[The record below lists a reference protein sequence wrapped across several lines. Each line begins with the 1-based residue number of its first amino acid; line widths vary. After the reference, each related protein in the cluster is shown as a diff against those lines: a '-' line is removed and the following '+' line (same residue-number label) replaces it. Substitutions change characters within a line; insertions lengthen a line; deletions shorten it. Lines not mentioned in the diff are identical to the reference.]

1 MKKCCFL
8 LLLLVA
14 ISWFSCK
21 RRGGLPFGDLKGI
34 HYTEVRR
41 TFNTGL
47 VFDKQGYQMA
57 PLWKLYFISDD
68 SVMVF
73 SPKMKRYYG
82 YHVYFDHDSIFNTV
96 DAWLKVKKMNSD
108 SLVFQSQKVENKL
121 ILDNEEGSNVYLTF
135 YSDKYLKSRSP
146 EAIKK
151 MALPGSKDTVFIRER
166 SALANA
172 HPDSAFSAIDP
183 VKLTSNSP
191 LVNIE
196 IVKSESTPME
206 KIDPAMNY
214 LLPEF
219 TVTIHKA
226 YKNFS
231 YYFSAYVDEKGQIHF
246 IRSVVFLYHEFAAS
260 YPKIIQAIIDGYL
273 KRYVE
278 VTPGSTLGIP
288 HTTIV
293 LLTVNGKK
301 D

>member
-8 LLLLVA
+8 LLLMFAV
-14 ISWFSCK
+14 SWSSCK
-21 RRGGLPFGDLKGI
+21 RRVGLPFGDLKGI

-41 TFNTGL
+41 AFNTGL
-47 VFDKQGYQMA
+47 VFDKQGYQMS

-82 YHVYFDHDSIFNTV
+82 FHVYFDHDSIFNTV
-96 DAWLKVKKMNSD
+96 DAWLKVKKMNRD
-108 SLVFQSQKVENKL
+108 SLVFQSQKVENKV
-121 ILDNEEGSNVYLTF
+121 ILDNEEGSNVFLTF
-135 YSDKYLKSRSP
+135 YSEKYLKSRDP
-146 EAIKK
+146 KIIQK
-151 MALPGSKDTVFIRER
+151 MALPGPKDIAYIKSRA
-166 SALANA
+166 ALSNA
-172 HPDSAFSAIDP
+172 HVDSAFSATNP
-183 VKLTSNSP
+183 ATLKSKSP
-191 LVNIE
+191 LA
-196 IVKSESTPME
+196 IVSQVKPESTPVE
-206 KIDPAMNY
+206 KIDPAMEY
-214 LLPEF
+214 LLPEYDI
-219 TVTIHKA
+219 TIHKA
-226 YKNFS
+226 YKDFS

-246 IRSVVFLYHEFAAS
+246 IRSIVPLHQEFAAS

-278 VTPGSTLGIP
+278 VTPGSTLGIR